1 MYFGIKHLQTKIQCD
16 KSLTLKFIH
25 EFSCPFYTGNFV
37 ILGDLALSMFFL
49 AGGPSNFLAVTI
61 WILGGRFHKIALSK
75 QKSKLRVIIVPNL
88 CITHYFMLSRE
99 YKVFQSA
106 KSLQSREMTSTHSTL
121 GTRWFCAFVNVVL
134 VISDLKNPWVTGFDQ
149 FYFDF

>member
-49 AGGPSNFLAVTI
+49 AVGPSNFLAVTI

-75 QKSKLRVIIVPNL
+75 QKSKRRVIIVPNL
-88 CITHYFMLSRE
+88 CLTHYILCSLANIRFSRVQSNCSPEKWRQPILPLALGDSVPLSMS
-99 YKVFQSA
+99 YWWSA
-106 KSLQSREMTSTHSTL
+106 TSKT
-121 GTRWFCAFVNVVL
+121 
-134 VISDLKNPWVTGFDQ
+134 PE
-149 FYFDF
+149 